1 MSFNEQFDQH
11 GAWRREFALRL
22 KLLGEWMKDHDLL
35 NAAVEERLQRLET
48 QVRSDKVMV
57 AFVAEFSRGK
67 SELINAI
74 FFAGYGRRI
83 MPASAGRTT
92 MCPTELGWNAEVPP
106 CLRLL
111 PIETRLKPQ
120 ALMEWRAAPEKWT
133 RVDLDVNDPAQLAE
147 ALEKVAE
154 VAFVS
159 VDDARA
165 LGFWHDS
172 SPEDNPRTRA
182 DGLVEV
188 PKWRHALI
196 NIAHP
201 LLKQG
206 LVILDTPGLN
216 AIGAEPE
223 LTVSLIPQ
231 AHAVVFILAADTG
244 VTKSDLAI
252 WREHLITENTSGDTR
267 LVVLNKIDTLW
278 DALSTPE
285 QIEAQIDRQRAT
297 SAEILGLP
305 PSHVIAVS
313 AQKGL
318 VAKVT
323 NDAALLEASRLP
335 LLELAL
341 AEGVMG
347 QRQSVLRAVVAAGIS
362 ELRVE
367 AGRSLHIR
375 RRDLAEQM
383 TELRSLRGK
392 NVSVIKHMRSR
403 IEQEQAE
410 FDTGGARIHAVRSV
424 HLKLLREVF
433 NLLSTPSLR
442 AELAGLTHKLK
453 QPGIK
458 LGIKAVYGHTFSR
471 MVDNLRQAQAL
482 NSDIQAMLAA
492 SFRNLNTEFSFS
504 LQAPKAPELMRYED
518 DLKTVERSHLQYL
531 GVNNVLKLTQP
542 EFTERLVRALA
553 TRLRVVYES
562 ALGEVE
568 LWNKSAAAQL
578 DAQLRE
584 RRRNFGRRLE
594 AIERIREAASGLDER
609 IAEIAEQE
617 VAVDALDRKLGELTG
632 HLVDGPGAKSSRAA
646 AGLSAPGVVVDVP
659 ASDSGWGSA
668 DEIEVDVVVDKAV
681 EASDDVDTQFDTGNA
696 HDMNDDGQGDTVRS
710 PLTAG

>member
-22 KLLGEWMKDHDLL
+22 KLLSEWLKDHDLI
-35 NAAVEERLQRLET
+35 NAAVEERLLRLET

-92 MCPTELGWNAEVPP
+92 MCPTELGYDAEVPP

-120 ALMEWRAAPEKWT
+120 ALMEWRAVPEKWT
-133 RVDLDVNDPAQLAE
+133 RVDLDVNDPVQLAQ

-154 VAFVS
+154 VRHVS
-159 VDDARA
+159 RDEARA
-165 LGFWHDS
+165 LGFWHDDA
-172 SPEDNPRTRA
+172 PEDNPRIDA
-182 DGLVEV
+182 QGMVEV

-206 LVILDTPGLN
+206 PVILDTPGLN

-252 WREHLITENTSGDTR
+252 WREHLVTDGDDNDAR

-278 DALSTPE
+278 DALSTPA
-285 QIEAQIDRQRAT
+285 QIQAQIDRQRAT
-297 SAEILGLP
+297 SADILGLP
-305 PSHVIAVS
+305 VAQVIPVS

-323 NDAALLEASRLP
+323 ANDKLLQASCLP
-335 LLELAL
+335 GLERAL
-341 AEGVMG
+341 AQGVMG
-347 QRQSVLRAVVAAGIS
+347 QRQKILRSAVTGGITELRA
-362 ELRVE
+362 E
-367 AGRSLHIR
+367 AGRVIHIR

-383 TELRSLRGK
+383 MELRGLRGK
-392 NVSVIKHMRSR
+392 NTSVIKHMRSR
-403 IEQEQAE
+403 IEQEQVE
-410 FDTGGARIHAVRSV
+410 FNTSGAKIQAVRSI

-433 NLLSTPSLR
+433 TLLGTPTLKS
-442 AELAGLTHKLK
+442 ELAQLTEVLK

-458 LGIKAVYGHTFSR
+458 LGVKKAYGQTFARLHESLK
-471 MVDNLRQAQAL
+471 NAQRTSAE
-482 NSDIQAMLAA
+482 IQNMLAG
-492 SFRNLNTEFSFS
+492 SFKQLNAEFGFS
-504 LQAPKAPELMRYED
+504 LQAPKEPEMSRFLV
-518 DLKTVERSHLQYL
+518 DLEQIERSHLQYL
-531 GVNNVLKLTQP
+531 GVANILKLAQP
-542 EFTERLVRALA
+542 EFSERLVRALA
-553 TRLRVVYES
+553 TRLRVVYET

-568 LWNKSAAAQL
+568 LWNKSAASQL
-578 DAQLRE
+578 DAQLKE
-584 RRRNFGRRLE
+584 RRKNFGRRIE
-594 AIERIREAASGLDER
+594 AIERIQQAATGLDER
-609 IAEIAEQE
+609 I
-617 VAVDALDRKLGELTG
+617 
-632 HLVDGPGAKSSRAA
+632 
-646 AGLSAPGVVVDVP
+646 
-659 ASDSGWGSA
+659 
-668 DEIEVDVVVDKAV
+668 DEIERHEREINELDGKLDELTAQLTTAPVSRQGPVPDI
-681 EASDDVDTQFDTGNA
+681 EAA
-696 HDMNDDGQGDTVRS
+696 
-710 PLTAG
+710 PLTQAA

>member
-1 MSFNEQFDQH
+1 MSFNEKFDQH
-11 GAWRREFALRL
+11 GVWRREFARRL
-22 KLLGEWMKDHDLL
+22 KLLAEWMKDHDLL
-35 NAAVEERLQRLET
+35 DAAVEERLHRLES

-92 MCPTELGWNAEVPP
+92 MCPTELGYDADVPP

-111 PIETRLKPQ
+111 PIETRLQTQ
-120 ALMEWRAAPEKWT
+120 ALMEWRMVPEKWT
-133 RVDLDVNDPAQLAE
+133 RIDLDVNDPAQLAQ
-147 ALEKVAE
+147 AMEKVAE
-154 VAFVS
+154 VRHVTR
-159 VDDARA
+159 DEARS
-165 LGFWHDS
+165 LGLWHDN
-172 SPEDNPRTRA
+172 SPEDNPLTRP

-252 WREHLITENTSGDTR
+252 WREHLITEGDGVETR

-278 DALSTPE
+278 DALSTP
-285 QIEAQIDRQRAT
+285 QQVQAQIDRQRAT
-297 SAEILGLP
+297 SADILGLP
-305 PSHVIAVS
+305 ESQVIPVS

-323 NDAALLEASRLP
+323 GDAALLQASQLP
-335 LLELAL
+335 TLEQAL

-347 QRQSVLRAVVAAGIS
+347 QRQKILRAAVAGGIK
-362 ELRVE
+362 ELRGE
-367 AGRSLHIR
+367 AGRAMHIR

-383 TELRSLRGK
+383 MEMRGLRGK
-392 NVSVIKHMRSR
+392 NFSVIKHMRSR
-403 IEQEQAE
+403 IIQEQAE
-410 FDTGGARIHAVRSV
+410 FDISGAKIYAVRSV

-433 NLLSTPSLR
+433 HLLSTSTLK
-442 AELAGLTHKLK
+442 AELAELTHALK

-458 LGIKAVYGHTFSR
+458 FSIKRAYGQTFSR
-471 MVDNLRQAQAL
+471 LREGLGKCQIL
-482 NSDIQAMLAA
+482 GDEIQSMLTA
-492 SFRNLNTEFSFS
+492 SFRQLNAEFSFS
-504 LQAPKAPELMRYED
+504 LQAPKAPELTHFER
-518 DLKTVERSHLQYL
+518 DLALIEQSHLQYL
-531 GVNNVLKLTQP
+531 GVRNVLKLSQP
-542 EFTERLVRALA
+542 DFSDRLVRALA

-568 LWNKSAAAQL
+568 LWSKSAASQL

-584 RRRNFGRRLE
+584 RRRNFARRLE
-594 AIERIREAASGLDER
+594 AIERIQQAASGLDER
-609 IAEIAEQE
+609 ITEIHDQE
-617 VAVDALDRKLGELTG
+617 HALHRLDTKLTELTSD
-632 HLVDGPGAKSSRAA
+632 LVADSSPDFAMR
-646 AGLSAPGVVVDVP
+646 SVP
-659 ASDSGWGSA
+659 AALEHGA
-668 DEIEVDVVVDKAV
+668 M
-681 EASDDVDTQFDTGNA
+681 TQA
-696 HDMNDDGQGDTVRS
+696 
-710 PLTAG
+710 A

>member
-22 KLLGEWMKDHDLL
+22 KLLAEWMKDHDLL
-35 NAAVEERLQRLET
+35 DAAVEERLQRLES

-92 MCPTELGWNAEVPP
+92 MCPTELGYDADVPP

-111 PIETRLKPQ
+111 PIETRLQKQ
-120 ALMEWRAAPEKWT
+120 ALMEWRAVPEKWT
-133 RVDLDVNDPAQLAE
+133 RLDLDVNDPAQLAQ

-154 VAFVS
+154 VRHVTK
-159 VDDARA
+159 DEARA
-165 LGFWHDS
+165 LGFWHDN
-172 SPEDNPRTRA
+172 SPEDNPLTGS

-244 VTKSDLAI
+244 VTKSDLSI
-252 WREHLITENTSGDTR
+252 WREHLITDGDGTDAR

-278 DALSTPE
+278 DSLSTPE
-285 QIEAQIDRQRAT
+285 QVQAQIDRQRAT

-305 PSHVIAVS
+305 ESQVIPVS

-323 NDAALLEASRLP
+323 RDKALLEASHLP
-335 LLELAL
+335 ALELAL
-341 AEGVMG
+341 GQGVMG
-347 QRQSVLRAVVAAGIS
+347 QRQKILRTAVAGGIG
-362 ELRVE
+362 ELRTE
-367 AGRSLHIR
+367 AGRAMHIR

-383 TELRSLRGK
+383 IELRGLRGK

-403 IEQEQAE
+403 IEQEQSE
-410 FDTGGARIHAVRSV
+410 FDTSGAKIQAVRSV
-424 HLKLLREVF
+424 HLKLLREMF
-433 NLLSTPSLR
+433 NLLSTPTLK
-442 AELAGLTHKLK
+442 AELAELTNALK

-458 LGIKAVYGHTFSR
+458 LGVKKAYSQTFSR
-471 MVDNLRQAQAL
+471 LREGLQKSQVL
-482 NSDIQAMLAA
+482 SGEIQSMLTA
-492 SFRNLNTEFSFS
+492 SFRQLNAEFSFS
-504 LQAPKAPELMRYED
+504 LQAPKEPELVRYEH
-518 DLKTVERSHLQYL
+518 DLELIERSHLQYL
-531 GVNNVLKLTQP
+531 GVGNVLKLSQP
-542 EFTERLVRALA
+542 EFSERLVRALA
-553 TRLRVVYES
+553 TRLRVVYET

-568 LWNKSAAAQL
+568 LWNKSAASQL

-594 AIERIREAASGLDER
+594 AIERIQQAASGLDER
-609 IAEIAEQE
+609 IAEIDAQE
-617 VAVDALDRKLGELTG
+617 SVLNELDTKLTELTS
-632 HLVDGPGAKSSRAA
+632 HLMGGASAQDKAQSATAA
-646 AGLSAPGVVVDVP
+646 AENAAMP
-659 ASDSGWGSA
+659 
-668 DEIEVDVVVDKAV
+668 
-681 EASDDVDTQFDTGNA
+681 EAA
-696 HDMNDDGQGDTVRS
+696 
-710 PLTAG
+710 

>member
-22 KLLGEWMKDHDLL
+22 KLLAEWMKDHDLL
-35 NAAVEERLQRLET
+35 DAAVEERLQRLES

-92 MCPTELGWNAEVPP
+92 MCPTELGYDADVPP

-111 PIETRLKPQ
+111 PIETRLQKQ
-120 ALMEWRAAPEKWT
+120 ALMEWRSAPEKWT
-133 RVDLDVNDPAQLAE
+133 RLDLDVNDPAQLAQ

-154 VAFVS
+154 VRHVTK
-159 VDDARA
+159 DEARA
-165 LGFWHDS
+165 LGFWHDNN
-172 SPEDNPRTRA
+172 PDDNPLAGT
-182 DGLVEV
+182 DGLIEV

-252 WREHLITENTSGDTR
+252 WREHLITEGDGTDAR

-285 QIEAQIDRQRAT
+285 QVKAQIDRQRAT

-305 PSHVIAVS
+305 ESQVIPVS

-323 NDAALLEASRLP
+323 RDKPLLESSNLP
-335 LLELAL
+335 ALELAL
-341 AEGVMG
+341 GQGVMG
-347 QRQSVLRAVVAAGIS
+347 QRQKILRSAVAAGIG
-362 ELRVE
+362 ELRTE
-367 AGRSLHIR
+367 AGRAMHIR

-383 TELRSLRGK
+383 IELRGLRGK

-410 FDTGGARIHAVRSV
+410 FDTSGSKIHAVRSV
-424 HLKLLREVF
+424 HLKMLRDLF
-433 NLLSTPSLR
+433 NLLSTPTLK
-442 AELAGLTHKLK
+442 AELAELTHALK

-458 LGIKAVYGHTFSR
+458 LGVKKAYGQTFSR
-471 MVDNLRQAQAL
+471 LREGLQKSQIL
-482 NSDIQAMLAA
+482 SGEIQSMLTA
-492 SFRNLNTEFSFS
+492 SFRQLNAEFSFS
-504 LQAPKAPELMRYED
+504 LQAPKEPELVRYEH
-518 DLKTVERSHLQYL
+518 DLEQIERSHLQYL
-531 GVNNVLKLTQP
+531 GLGNVIKLSQAD
-542 EFTERLVRALA
+542 FSERLVRALA
-553 TRLRVVYES
+553 TRLRVVYET

-568 LWNKSAAAQL
+568 LWNKSAASQL

-594 AIERIREAASGLDER
+594 AIERIQQAASGLDER
-609 IAEIAEQE
+609 IAEIDEQE
-617 VAVDALDRKLGELTG
+617 GVLNELDNKLTELTA
-632 HLVDGPGAKSSRAA
+632 HLMGGASAQDKAQVAA
-646 AGLSAPGVVVDVP
+646 AAAAAQSAAALP
-659 ASDSGWGSA
+659 
-668 DEIEVDVVVDKAV
+668 
-681 EASDDVDTQFDTGNA
+681 EAA
-696 HDMNDDGQGDTVRS
+696 
-710 PLTAG
+710 

>member
-1 MSFNEQFDQH
+1 MGTSFNEQFDQH

-22 KLLGEWMKDHDLL
+22 KLLSEWMKDHELL
-35 NAAVEERLQRLET
+35 DSAVEERLRRLE
-48 QVRSDKVMV
+48 QQMRSDKVMV

-74 FFAGYGRRI
+74 FFAGYKRRI

-92 MCPTELGWNAEVPP
+92 MCPTELGYDADVPP

-111 PIETRLKPQ
+111 PIETRLQPQ
-120 ALMEWRAAPEKWT
+120 ALMEWRAVPEKWT
-133 RVDLDVNDPAQLAE
+133 RIDLDVNDPNQLAQ

-154 VAFVS
+154 VRHVS
-159 VDDARA
+159 KDEARA
-165 LGFWHDS
+165 LGFWHDDV
-172 SPEDNPRTRA
+172 PEDNPMVDA

-223 LTVSLIPQ
+223 LTVNLIPQ

-252 WREHLITENTSGDTR
+252 WREHLISESGGTESR
-267 LVVLNKIDTLW
+267 LVVLNKIDTMW
-278 DALSTPE
+278 DSLSTPA
-285 QIEAQIDRQRAT
+285 QVQAQIDRQRAT

-305 PSHVIAVS
+305 RDQVIPVS

-323 NDAALLEASRLP
+323 DDDALLHASQLP
-335 LLELAL
+335 VLERAL
-341 AEGVMG
+341 GDGVMG
-347 QRQSVLRAVVAAGIS
+347 QRQKILRAAVAAGIAD
-362 ELRVE
+362 LRME
-367 AGRSLHIR
+367 AARALNIR

-383 TELRSLRGK
+383 LELKGLRGK
-392 NVSVIKHMRSR
+392 NTSVIKHMRSR
-403 IEQEQAE
+403 IEQEQGD
-410 FDTGGARIHAVRSV
+410 FDVSGARIHAVRSV

-433 NLLSTPSLR
+433 ALLGTGTLKIEMGELTKALR
-442 AELAGLTHKLK
+442 

-458 LGIKAVYGHTFSR
+458 LGVKKAYAQTFDR
-471 MVDNLRQAQAL
+471 LRDGLRKAQATSVEIQNMLGGTFRQL
-482 NSDIQAMLAA
+482 NA
-492 SFRNLNTEFSFS
+492 EYGFS
-504 LQAPKAPELMRYED
+504 LQAPPEPDLARYIR
-518 DLKTVERSHLQYL
+518 DLDLVERSHTQYL
-531 GVNNVLKLTQP
+531 GVGNALKLAQP
-542 EFTERLVRALA
+542 DFADRLVRALA

-584 RRRNFGRRLE
+584 RRRNFGRRIE
-594 AIERIREAASGLDER
+594 AIERIQQAATGLDDR
-609 IAEIAEQE
+609 IAEIDQQE
-617 VAVDALDRKLGELTG
+617 DNLNQLDAKLIELTA
-632 HLVDGPGAKSSRAA
+632 HLIDTPAGGDGAHQE
-646 AGLSAPGVVVDVP
+646 P
-659 ASDSGWGSA
+659 AL
-668 DEIEVDVVVDKAV
+668 K
-681 EASDDVDTQFDTGNA
+681 
-696 HDMNDDGQGDTVRS
+696 
-710 PLTAG
+710 TA

>member
-22 KLLGEWMKDHDLL
+22 KLLAEWMKDHDLL
-35 NAAVEERLQRLET
+35 DAAVEERLQRLES

-92 MCPTELGWNAEVPP
+92 MCPTELGYDADVPP

-111 PIETRLKPQ
+111 PIETRLQKQ
-120 ALMEWRAAPEKWT
+120 ALMEWRAVPEKWT
-133 RVDLDVNDPAQLAE
+133 RLDLDVNDPAQLAQ

-154 VAFVS
+154 VRHVTK
-159 VDDARA
+159 DEARA
-165 LGFWHDS
+165 LGFWHDN
-172 SPEDNPRTRA
+172 SPEDNPLTGA

-244 VTKSDLAI
+244 VTKSDLSI
-252 WREHLITENTSGDTR
+252 WREHLITDGDGTDAR

-278 DALSTPE
+278 DSLSTPE
-285 QIEAQIDRQRAT
+285 QVQAQIDRQRAT

-305 PSHVIAVS
+305 ESQVIPVS

-323 NDAALLEASRLP
+323 RDKALLEASHLP
-335 LLELAL
+335 ALELAL
-341 AEGVMG
+341 GQGVMG
-347 QRQSVLRAVVAAGIS
+347 QRQKILRTAVAGGIG
-362 ELRVE
+362 ELRTE
-367 AGRSLHIR
+367 AGRAMHIR

-383 TELRSLRGK
+383 IELRGLRGK

-410 FDTGGARIHAVRSV
+410 FDTSGAKIQAVRSV
-424 HLKLLREVF
+424 HLKLLREMF
-433 NLLSTPSLR
+433 NLLSTPTLK
-442 AELAGLTHKLK
+442 AELAELTHALK

-458 LGIKAVYGHTFSR
+458 LGVKKAYSQTFSR
-471 MVDNLRQAQAL
+471 LREGLQKSQVL
-482 NSDIQAMLAA
+482 SGEIQSMLTA
-492 SFRNLNTEFSFS
+492 SFRQLNAEFSFS
-504 LQAPKAPELMRYED
+504 LQAPKEPELVRYEH
-518 DLKTVERSHLQYL
+518 DLELIERSHLQYL
-531 GVNNVLKLTQP
+531 GVANVLKLSQP
-542 EFTERLVRALA
+542 EFSERLVRALA
-553 TRLRVVYES
+553 TRLRVVYET

-568 LWNKSAAAQL
+568 LWNKSAASQL

-594 AIERIREAASGLDER
+594 AIERIQQAASVWTN
-609 IAEIAEQE
+609 ASP
-617 VAVDALDRKLGELTG
+617 KLMLRRVCSMSWT
-632 HLVDGPGAKSSRAA
+632 PSS
-646 AGLSAPGVVVDVP
+646 LS
-659 ASDSGWGSA
+659 
-668 DEIEVDVVVDKAV
+668 
-681 EASDDVDTQFDTGNA
+681 
-696 HDMNDDGQGDTVRS
+696 
-710 PLTAG
+710 

>member
-22 KLLGEWMKDHDLL
+22 KLLAEWMKDHDLL
-35 NAAVEERLQRLET
+35 DAAVEERLQRLES

-92 MCPTELGWNAEVPP
+92 MCPTELGYDADVPP

-111 PIETRLKPQ
+111 PIETRLQKQ
-120 ALMEWRAAPEKWT
+120 ALMEWRAVPEKWT
-133 RVDLDVNDPAQLAE
+133 RLDLDVNDPAQLAQ

-154 VAFVS
+154 VRHVTK
-159 VDDARA
+159 DEARA
-165 LGFWHDS
+165 LGFWHDN
-172 SPEDNPRTRA
+172 SPEDNPLAGA

-244 VTKSDLAI
+244 VTKSDLSI
-252 WREHLITENTSGDTR
+252 WREHLITDGDGTDAR

-278 DALSTPE
+278 DSLSTPE
-285 QIEAQIDRQRAT
+285 QIQAQIDRQRAT

-305 PSHVIAVS
+305 ESQVIPVS

-323 NDAALLEASRLP
+323 RDKALLEASRLP
-335 LLELAL
+335 SLELAL
-341 AEGVMG
+341 GQGVMG
-347 QRQSVLRAVVAAGIS
+347 QRQKILRTAVAGGIG
-362 ELRVE
+362 ELRTE
-367 AGRSLHIR
+367 AGRAMHIR

-383 TELRSLRGK
+383 IELRGLRGK

-403 IEQEQAE
+403 IEQEQSE
-410 FDTGGARIHAVRSV
+410 FDTSGAKIQAVRSV
-424 HLKLLREVF
+424 HLKLLREMF
-433 NLLSTPSLR
+433 NLLSTPTLK
-442 AELAGLTHKLK
+442 AELAELTHALK

-458 LGIKAVYGHTFSR
+458 LGVKKAYSQTFSR
-471 MVDNLRQAQAL
+471 LREGLQKSQVL
-482 NSDIQAMLAA
+482 SGEIQSMLTA
-492 SFRNLNTEFSFS
+492 SFRQLNAEFSFS
-504 LQAPKAPELMRYED
+504 LQAPKEPELVRYEH
-518 DLKTVERSHLQYL
+518 DLELIERSHLQYL
-531 GVNNVLKLTQP
+531 GVGNVLKLSQP
-542 EFTERLVRALA
+542 EFSERLVRALA
-553 TRLRVVYES
+553 TRLRVVYET

-568 LWNKSAAAQL
+568 LWNKSAASQL

-594 AIERIREAASGLDER
+594 AIERIQQAASGLDER
-609 IAEIAEQE
+609 IAEIDAQE
-617 VAVDALDRKLGELTG
+617 NVLNELDTKLTELTS
-632 HLVDGPGAKSSRAA
+632 HLMGGASAQDNAQSTAA
-646 AGLSAPGVVVDVP
+646 AAENAAMP
-659 ASDSGWGSA
+659 
-668 DEIEVDVVVDKAV
+668 
-681 EASDDVDTQFDTGNA
+681 EAA
-696 HDMNDDGQGDTVRS
+696 
-710 PLTAG
+710 

>member
-1 MSFNEQFDQH
+1 MSFNKQFDQH

-22 KLLGEWMKDHDLL
+22 KLLAEWMKSHDLL
-35 NAAVEERLQRLET
+35 DAAVEERLHRLES

-92 MCPTELGWNAEVPP
+92 MCPTELGYDAYVPP

-111 PIETRLKPQ
+111 PIETRLQTQ
-120 ALMEWRAAPEKWT
+120 ALVEWRAVPEKWT
-133 RVDLDVNDPAQLAE
+133 HIDLDVNDPVQLAK

-154 VAFVS
+154 VRHVS
-159 VDDARA
+159 KDEARA
-165 LGFWHDS
+165 LGFWNDEHLD
-172 SPEDNPRTRA
+172 DNPVVGP
-182 DGLVEV
+182 DGLIEV

-252 WREHLITENTSGDTR
+252 WREHLITGPDESISR

-278 DALSTPE
+278 DALSSPE
-285 QIEAQIDRQRAT
+285 QVQNQIDRQRAT

-305 PSHVIAVS
+305 ESQVIPVS

-323 NDAALLEASRLP
+323 RNNDLLQASCLP
-335 LLELAL
+335 NLELAL
-341 AEGVMG
+341 SEGVMG
-347 QRQSVLRAVVAAGIS
+347 QRQKILRSAVAGGIA
-362 ELRVE
+362 ELHVQ
-367 AGRSLHIR
+367 AGRAIHIR

-383 TELRSLRGK
+383 DELRGLRGK
-392 NVSVIKHMRSR
+392 NSSVIKHMRAR
-403 IEQEQAE
+403 IEQEQLE
-410 FDTGGARIHAVRSV
+410 FDTSGARIHAVRSV
-424 HLKLLREVF
+424 HLKLLREVL
-433 NLLSTPSLR
+433 NLLGTPTLKV
-442 AELAGLTHKLK
+442 ELTELTASLK

-458 LGIKAVYGHTFSR
+458 LGVKKAYGQTFSR
-471 MVDNLRQAQAL
+471 LREGLKKAQV
-482 NSDIQAMLAA
+482 SSRDIQSMLTA
-492 SFRNLNTEFSFS
+492 SFKLLNAEFGFS
-504 LQAPKAPELMRYED
+504 LQAPKEPELVRFEV
-518 DLKTVERSHLQYL
+518 DLEQIERSHLQYL
-531 GVNNVLKLTQP
+531 GIRNVLKLSQP
-542 EFTERLVRALA
+542 DFSERLVRALG
-553 TRLRVVYES
+553 TRLRAVYES
-562 ALGEVE
+562 AMGEVE
-568 LWNKSAAAQL
+568 LWNKSAASQL

-584 RRRNFGRRLE
+584 RRRNFGRRIE
-594 AIERIREAASGLDER
+594 AIERIQSAASGLDER
-609 IAEIAEQE
+609 IGEIRDQEIA
-617 VAVDALDRKLGELTG
+617 LDELDKKLTELTS
-632 HLVDGPGAKSSRAA
+632 HLA
-646 AGLSAPGVVVDVP
+646 SAPLEP
-659 ASDSGWGSA
+659 QPRMDSPETVQYKLVS
-668 DEIEVDVVVDKAV
+668 
-681 EASDDVDTQFDTGNA
+681 EAA
-696 HDMNDDGQGDTVRS
+696 
-710 PLTAG
+710 

>member
-22 KLLGEWMKDHDLL
+22 KLLAEWMKDHDLL
-35 NAAVEERLQRLET
+35 DAAVEERLQRLES

-92 MCPTELGWNAEVPP
+92 MCPTELGYDADVPP

-111 PIETRLKPQ
+111 PIETRLQKQ
-120 ALMEWRAAPEKWT
+120 ALMEWRAVPEKWT
-133 RVDLDVNDPAQLAE
+133 RLDLDVNDPAQLAQ

-154 VAFVS
+154 VRHVTK
-159 VDDARA
+159 DEARA
-165 LGFWHDS
+165 LGFWHDN
-172 SPEDNPRTRA
+172 SPEDNPLTGA

-244 VTKSDLAI
+244 VTKSDLSI
-252 WREHLITENTSGDTR
+252 WREHLITEGDGTDAR

-278 DALSTPE
+278 DSLSTPE
-285 QIEAQIDRQRAT
+285 QIQAQIDRQRAT

-305 PSHVIAVS
+305 QEQVIPVS

-323 NDAALLEASRLP
+323 RDKALLEASHLP
-335 LLELAL
+335 SLELAL
-341 AEGVMG
+341 GQGVMG
-347 QRQSVLRAVVAAGIS
+347 QRQKILRTAVAGGIG
-362 ELRVE
+362 ELRTE
-367 AGRSLHIR
+367 AGRAMHIR

-383 TELRSLRGK
+383 IELRGLRGK
-392 NVSVIKHMRSR
+392 NTSVIKHMRSR
-403 IEQEQAE
+403 IEQEQSE
-410 FDTGGARIHAVRSV
+410 FDTSGAKIHAVRSV
-424 HLKLLREVF
+424 HLKLLREMF
-433 NLLSTPSLR
+433 NLLSTPTLK
-442 AELAGLTHKLK
+442 AELAELTNALK

-458 LGIKAVYGHTFSR
+458 LGVKKAYAQTFSR
-471 MVDNLRQAQAL
+471 LREGLQKSQVL
-482 NSDIQAMLAA
+482 SGEIQSMLTA
-492 SFRNLNTEFSFS
+492 SFRQLNAEFSFS
-504 LQAPKAPELMRYED
+504 LQAPKEPELVRYEH
-518 DLKTVERSHLQYL
+518 DLELIERSHLQYL
-531 GVNNVLKLTQP
+531 GVGNVLKLSQP
-542 EFTERLVRALA
+542 EFSERLVRALA
-553 TRLRVVYES
+553 TRLRVVYET

-568 LWNKSAAAQL
+568 LWNKSAASQL

-594 AIERIREAASGLDER
+594 AIERIQQAASGLDER
-609 IAEIAEQE
+609 IAEIDAQE
-617 VAVDALDRKLGELTG
+617 SVLNELDTKLTELTS
-632 HLVDGPGAKSSRAA
+632 HLMGGTSSQVKASDAA
-646 AGLSAPGVVVDVP
+646 AAARNAAIP
-659 ASDSGWGSA
+659 
-668 DEIEVDVVVDKAV
+668 
-681 EASDDVDTQFDTGNA
+681 EAA
-696 HDMNDDGQGDTVRS
+696 
-710 PLTAG
+710 

>member
-22 KLLGEWMKDHDLL
+22 KLLAEWMKDHDLL
-35 NAAVEERLQRLET
+35 DAAVEERLQRLES

-92 MCPTELGWNAEVPP
+92 MCPTELGYDADVPP

-111 PIETRLKPQ
+111 PIETRLQKQ
-120 ALMEWRAAPEKWT
+120 ALMEWRAVPEKWT
-133 RVDLDVNDPAQLAE
+133 RLDLDVNDPAQLAQ

-154 VAFVS
+154 VRHVTK
-159 VDDARA
+159 DEARA
-165 LGFWHDS
+165 LGFWHDN
-172 SPEDNPRTRA
+172 SPEDNPLTGS

-244 VTKSDLAI
+244 VTKSDLSI
-252 WREHLITENTSGDTR
+252 WREHLITDGDGTDAR

-278 DALSTPE
+278 DSLSTPE
-285 QIEAQIDRQRAT
+285 QVQAQIDRQRAT

-305 PSHVIAVS
+305 ESQVIPVS

-323 NDAALLEASRLP
+323 RDKALLEASHLP
-335 LLELAL
+335 ALELAL
-341 AEGVMG
+341 GQGVMG
-347 QRQSVLRAVVAAGIS
+347 QRQKILRTAVAGGIG
-362 ELRVE
+362 ELRTE
-367 AGRSLHIR
+367 AGRAMHIR

-383 TELRSLRGK
+383 IELRGLRGK

-403 IEQEQAE
+403 IEQEQSE
-410 FDTGGARIHAVRSV
+410 FDTSGAKIQAVRSV
-424 HLKLLREVF
+424 HLKLLREMF
-433 NLLSTPSLR
+433 NLLSTPTLK
-442 AELAGLTHKLK
+442 AELAELTNALK

-458 LGIKAVYGHTFSR
+458 LGVKKAYSQTFSR
-471 MVDNLRQAQAL
+471 LREGLQKSQVL
-482 NSDIQAMLAA
+482 SGEIQSMLTA
-492 SFRNLNTEFSFS
+492 SFRQLNAEFSFS
-504 LQAPKAPELMRYED
+504 LQAPKEPELVRYEH
-518 DLKTVERSHLQYL
+518 DLELIERSHLQYL
-531 GVNNVLKLTQP
+531 GVGNVLKLSQP
-542 EFTERLVRALA
+542 EFSERLVRALA
-553 TRLRVVYES
+553 TRLRVVYET

-568 LWNKSAAAQL
+568 LWNKSAASQL

-594 AIERIREAASGLDER
+594 AIERIQQAASGLDER
-609 IAEIAEQE
+609 IAEIDAQE
-617 VAVDALDRKLGELTG
+617 NVLNELDTKLTELTS
-632 HLVDGPGAKSSRAA
+632 HLMGGASAQDKAQSATAA
-646 AGLSAPGVVVDVP
+646 AENAAMP
-659 ASDSGWGSA
+659 
-668 DEIEVDVVVDKAV
+668 
-681 EASDDVDTQFDTGNA
+681 EAA
-696 HDMNDDGQGDTVRS
+696 
-710 PLTAG
+710 

>member
-11 GAWRREFALRL
+11 GQWRREFALRL
-22 KLLGEWMKDHDLL
+22 KLLAEWMKDHDLL
-35 NAAVEERLQRLET
+35 DAAVEERLQRLES

-92 MCPTELGWNAEVPP
+92 MCPTELGYDADVPP

-111 PIETRLKPQ
+111 PIETRLQKQ
-120 ALMEWRAAPEKWT
+120 ALMEWRMAPEKWT
-133 RVDLDVNDPAQLAE
+133 RLDLDVNDPVQLAQ

-154 VAFVS
+154 VRHVTQ
-159 VDDARA
+159 DEARA

-172 SPEDNPRTRA
+172 NPEDNPLA
-182 DGLVEV
+182 GPDGLIEV

-244 VTKSDLAI
+244 VTKSDLSI
-252 WREHLITENTSGDTR
+252 WREHMITEGDGSDAR

-285 QIEAQIDRQRAT
+285 QVKAQIDRQRAT

-305 PSHVIAVS
+305 ESQVIPVS

-323 NDAALLEASRLP
+323 RDKALLESSNLP
-335 LLELAL
+335 ALESAL
-341 AEGVMG
+341 GQGVMG
-347 QRQSVLRAVVAAGIS
+347 QRQKILRTAVAAGIG
-362 ELRVE
+362 ELRTE
-367 AGRSLHIR
+367 AGRAMHIR

-383 TELRSLRGK
+383 VELRGLRGK
-392 NVSVIKHMRSR
+392 NISVIKHMRSR

-410 FDTGGARIHAVRSV
+410 FDTSGSKIHAVRSV
-424 HLKLLREVF
+424 HLKMLRDLF
-433 NLLSTPSLR
+433 TLLSTPTLK
-442 AELAGLTHKLK
+442 AELAELTNALK

-458 LGIKAVYGHTFSR
+458 LGVKKAYGQTFSR
-471 MVDNLRQAQAL
+471 LREGLQKSQVL
-482 NSDIQAMLAA
+482 SGEIQSMLTA
-492 SFRNLNTEFSFS
+492 SFRQLNSEFSFS
-504 LQAPKAPELMRYED
+504 LQAPKEPELIRYEH
-518 DLKTVERSHLQYL
+518 DLELIERSHLQYL
-531 GVNNVLKLTQP
+531 GLGNALKLSQS
-542 EFTERLVRALA
+542 EFSERLVRALA
-553 TRLRVVYES
+553 TRLRVVYET

-568 LWNKSAAAQL
+568 LWNKSAASQL

-594 AIERIREAASGLDER
+594 AIERIQQAASGLDER
-609 IAEIAEQE
+609 IAEINEQE
-617 VAVDALDRKLGELTG
+617 GILNELDAKLTELTA
-632 HLVDGPGAKSSRAA
+632 HLMGGPSAQDKAQEA
-646 AGLSAPGVVVDVP
+646 AGAAKGAALP
-659 ASDSGWGSA
+659 
-668 DEIEVDVVVDKAV
+668 
-681 EASDDVDTQFDTGNA
+681 EAA
-696 HDMNDDGQGDTVRS
+696 
-710 PLTAG
+710 

>member
-11 GAWRREFALRL
+11 GTWRREFALRL
-22 KLLGEWMKDHDLL
+22 KLLAEWMKEHDLL
-35 NAAVEERLQRLET
+35 NAAVEERLRRLEF

-92 MCPTELGWNAEVPP
+92 MCPTELGYDADVPP

-111 PIETRLKPQ
+111 PIETRLQ
-120 ALMEWRAAPEKWT
+120 TQGLMEWRAVPEKWT
-133 RVDLDVNDPAQLAE
+133 RIDLDVKDPAQLAK

-154 VAFVS
+154 VRHVS
-159 VDDARA
+159 KDEARA
-165 LGFWHDS
+165 LGFWSDDNA
-172 SPEDNPRTRA
+172 EDNPRVGA
-182 DGLVEV
+182 DGLIEV

-231 AHAVVFILAADTG
+231 ADAVVFILAADTG

-252 WREHLITENTSGDTR
+252 WREHLITGEDGVVSR

-278 DALSTPE
+278 DALSSPE
-285 QIEAQIDRQRAT
+285 QVQAQIDRQQAS

-305 PSHVIAVS
+305 ESQVIPVS

-323 NDAALLEASRLP
+323 RNKELLKASRLP
-335 LLELAL
+335 ILELAL

-347 QRQSVLRAVVAAGIS
+347 QRQKILRAAVASGIA
-362 ELRVE
+362 ELRNE
-367 AGRSLHIR
+367 AGRAIHIR

-383 TELRSLRGK
+383 DELRSLRGK
-392 NVSVIKHMRSR
+392 NASVIKHMRAR
-403 IEQEQAE
+403 IEQEKLE
-410 FDTGGARIHAVRSV
+410 FDTSGAKIQAIRSI

-433 NLLSTPSLR
+433 NLLSTPTLKE
-442 AELAGLTHKLK
+442 ELLELTQTLK
-453 QPGIK
+453 QDGIK
-458 LGIKAVYGHTFSR
+458 FGVKKAYGKTF
-471 MVDNLRQAQAL
+471 LRLRDTLQKSAVT
-482 NSDIQAMLAA
+482 SGEIQAMLMA
-492 SFRNLNTEFSFS
+492 SFKQLNSEFGFS
-504 LQAPKAPELMRYED
+504 LQAPKEPELARFSK
-518 DLKTVERSHLQYL
+518 DLDLIERSHLQYL
-531 GVNNVLKLTQP
+531 GVRNVLKLSQP
-542 EFTERLVRALA
+542 DFSERLARALS
-553 TRLRVVYES
+553 TRLRIVFES

-568 LWNKSAAAQL
+568 LWNKSAASQL

-584 RRRNFGRRLE
+584 RRRNFRRRLE
-594 AIERIREAASGLDER
+594 AIGRIQGAAFGLDER
-609 IAEIAEQE
+609 IIEIGDQE
-617 VAVDALDRKLGELTG
+617 NVLDALNNKLTELTS
-632 HLVDGPGAKSSRAA
+632 HL
-646 AGLSAPGVVVDVP
+646 AGQPPQAVMLEPPSETVP
-659 ASDSGWGSA
+659 ASLLS
-668 DEIEVDVVVDKAV
+668 
-681 EASDDVDTQFDTGNA
+681 EAA
-696 HDMNDDGQGDTVRS
+696 
-710 PLTAG
+710 

>member
-11 GAWRREFALRL
+11 GVWRREFALRL
-22 KLLGEWMKDHDLL
+22 KLLAEWMKDHDLID
-35 NAAVEERLQRLET
+35 AAVEERLHRLEA

-92 MCPTELGWNAEVPP
+92 MCPTELGYDADVPP

-111 PIETRLKPQ
+111 PIETRLQSQ
-120 ALMEWRAAPEKWT
+120 ALMEWRAVPEKWT
-133 RVDLDVNDPAQLAE
+133 RVDLDVNDPAQLAQ

-154 VAFVS
+154 VRYVS
-159 VDDARA
+159 QDEARA
-165 LGFWHDS
+165 LGFWHDGN
-172 SPEDNPRTRA
+172 PEDNPRMGA

-252 WREHLITENTSGDTR
+252 WREHLVTEGSGNGSDAR

-278 DALSTPE
+278 DGLSTPE
-285 QIEAQIDRQRAT
+285 QVQAQIERQRAT

-305 PSHVIAVS
+305 EAQVIPVS

-318 VAKVT
+318 LAKVT
-323 NDAALLEASRLP
+323 RDKTLLEASRLP
-335 LLELAL
+335 GLELAL
-341 AEGVMG
+341 GQGVMG
-347 QRQSVLRAVVAAGIS
+347 QRQKILRSAVATGIT

-367 AGRSLHIR
+367 ASRAMHIR

-383 TELRSLRGK
+383 IELRGLRGK
-392 NVSVIKHMRSR
+392 NVSVIQHMRTR
-403 IEQEQAE
+403 IEQEQTE
-410 FDTGGARIHAVRSV
+410 FDTSGARIHAVRSV
-424 HLKLLREVF
+424 HLKLLREVLT
-433 NLLSTPSLR
+433 LLSTPTLK
-442 AELAGLTHKLK
+442 AELAELTVALK

-458 LGIKAVYGHTFSR
+458 LGVKKAYGQTFSR
-471 MVDNLRQAQAL
+471 LRESLQRAKIL
-482 NSDIQAMLAA
+482 SDEIQSMLTA
-492 SFRNLNTEFSFS
+492 SFRQLNAEFSFS
-504 LQAPKAPELMRYED
+504 LQPPKEPDLMRYVQ
-518 DLKTVERSHLQYL
+518 DLEQIERSHVQYL
-531 GVNNVLKLTQP
+531 GLSNVLKLSQGD
-542 EFTERLVRALA
+542 FSERLTRALA
-553 TRLRVVYES
+553 TRLRVIYES
-562 ALGEVE
+562 ALGDLE
-568 LWNKSAAAQL
+568 LWNKSAASQL

-594 AIERIREAASGLDER
+594 AIERIQQAASGLDER
-609 IAEIAEQE
+609 ITEIEAQQQ
-617 VAVDALDRKLGELTG
+617 VLDLLDAKLTELTS
-632 HLVDGPGAKSSRAA
+632 HLMTGPSPSSAS
-646 AGLSAPGVVVDVP
+646 SAPLAARFQP
-659 ASDSGWGSA
+659 AVA
-668 DEIEVDVVVDKAV
+668 DT
-681 EASDDVDTQFDTGNA
+681 EAA
-696 HDMNDDGQGDTVRS
+696 
-710 PLTAG
+710 PLSQAA